1 MNHGEIPILQ
11 MKGGHEHIIPDE
23 LFYTVQERLE
33 KKRKIWEGEIEKPE
47 QMKEEV
53 ESGKIRRRQGIYLKR
68 NVALPFIKKSNGM
81 AVAL

>member
-33 KKRKIWEGEIEKPE
+33 KKRKIWEGEIGKAGAD
-47 QMKEEV
+47 EEAERIFGLRRSDV
-53 ESGKIRRRQGIYLKR
+53 NAGTVFIGKGGIRERMDR
-68 NVALPFIKKSNGM
+68 
-81 AVAL
+81 